1 MEKTVEE
8 IDFDQ
13 SISPYLDL
21 VDLLSPVL
29 ELPRH
34 LNRPVSGVT
43 TNSQTVKP
51 GFVFFAIPGYG
62 AFDGRDY
69 IQDAVISGAVAVVSE
84 IAANDQIKTSLIMP
98 PGQKKHVIPHIQ
110 IPNLRESLG
119 KVAAIHYGSPTRQ
132 MQTVGVTGTNGKT
145 TVTVLL
151 NKALSRLGT
160 KSGFIG
166 THGIGSDLGNLR
178 KTQMTTPGPF
188 ELQSYMHNLLQEGC
202 ESIMMEVS
210 SHAIAQHRIVG
221 VSFDTV
227 VLTNISRDHLEY
239 HKDMEDYV
247 RTKEQ
252 LFLSYQSRAIVLNL
266 DDPVGLRLANHL
278 QENRKVIGY
287 SMRGESLDN
296 SEVIRGCQIRSTG
309 TELSM
314 VVVFRKQ
321 KRTLQTNLIGDFN
334 ISNLLAAIATL
345 LSLGFDF
352 RSAVDS
358 LQGVSAVGGRME
370 MIDAGKNKPAVV
382 IDYAHSP
389 SALESVLLNLRQ
401 SCKRKLI
408 CVFGCG
414 GDRDQGKRKIM
425 GKIAETHADCV
436 ILTDDNP
443 RSESPKKIMTDILKG
458 FLCPWAVEVIH
469 DRTGA
474 IMQAINMAM
483 PGDIVLIAGKGNE
496 SYQII
501 GEQKIIFSDREKA
514 EFLLNLK
521 DEI

>member
-1 MEKTVEE
+1 
-8 IDFDQ
+8 
-13 SISPYLDL
+13 
-21 VDLLSPVL
+21 
-29 ELPRH
+29 
-34 LNRPVSGVT
+34 
-43 TNSQTVKP
+43 
-51 GFVFFAIPGYG
+51 
-62 AFDGRDY
+62 
-69 IQDAVISGAVAVVSE
+69 
-84 IAANDQIKTSLIMP
+84 
-98 PGQKKHVIPHIQ
+98 
-110 IPNLRESLG
+110 
-119 KVAAIHYGSPTRQ
+119 
-132 MQTVGVTGTNGKT
+132 
-145 TVTVLL
+145 
-151 NKALSRLGT
+151 
-160 KSGFIG
+160 
-166 THGIGSDLGNLR
+166 
-178 KTQMTTPGPF
+178 
-188 ELQSYMHNLLQEGC
+188 
-202 ESIMMEVS
+202 
-210 SHAIAQHRIVG
+210 
-221 VSFDTV
+221 
-227 VLTNISRDHLEY
+227 
-239 HKDMEDYV
+239 
-247 RTKEQ
+247 
-252 LFLSYQSRAIVLNL
+252 
-266 DDPVGLRLANHL
+266 
-278 QENRKVIGY
+278 
-287 SMRGESLDN
+287 MRGESLDN